1 MLQKSR
7 VSILV
12 KALPQRSSTYGET
25 VCCAGVTEYG
35 QFKRLFPVRFRHLAG
50 TSKFARW
57 DWVKFGYRTPTRD
70 KRSESCH
77 VMEDT
82 IERDGVFP
90 RSERSAFL
98 NRIVSPSI
106 SSAANE
112 GRSLALIRPSDTQFS
127 YKPKPKSEVD
137 AERQAFEEAAK
148 QGSFFDKELAS
159 IEPTP
164 YRFRFKFRDGDGP
177 HTFTNG
183 DWESHAMF
191 FNGRR
196 REGSEQAALNWMDQV
211 YNEQYARDGMLFC
224 VGNVASR
231 PQTWQLLGVLKVEAD
246 EQPALL

>member
-1 MLQKSR
+1 MLKESR

-35 QFKRLFPVRFRHLAG
+35 NFKRLFPVRFRHLAG

-57 DWVKFGYRTPTRD
+57 DWVKFKYRNPTRD
-70 KRSESCH
+70 KRPESCH

-82 IERDGVFP
+82 IEIDGAFP
-90 RSERSAFL
+90 KGERAAFL

-106 SSAANE
+106 SSAASE
-112 GRSLALIRPSDTQFS
+112 GRSLALIRPVETKFS
-127 YKPKPKSEVD
+127 YKPKPPSEID
-137 AERQAFEEAAK
+137 AERRAFKDAAK

-164 YRFRFKFRDGDGP
+164 YKFHFKFRDGDGS

-196 REGSEQAALNWMDQV
+196 RTGSDQACLDWMDSV
-211 YNEQYARDGMLFC
+211 YNEQYVRNGMLFC

-231 PQTWQLLGVLKVEAD
+231 PQTWQLLGVLSVRSD
-246 EQPALL
+246 DQPALL